1 MTDIEREECIAA
13 ALAAMV
19 NADTNEQRRLYWHSA
34 VKLINE
40 RSPEQISRM
49 EAERGLV

>member
-40 RSPEQISRM
+40 RSPQRVAEM
-49 EAERGLV
+49 ERERGLV